1 MIEVKVFN
9 NNIEFALKKLKRKV
23 KDSRLLIE
31 LREKEFYRK
40 KSDKR
45 RELISKA
52 KLRTKYQN
60 LESKELHYM

>member
-31 LREKEFYRK
+31 LREKEFYQK

-45 RELISKA
+45 RELRSKA

-60 LESKELHYM
+60 LESKEYH

>member
-23 KDSRLLIE
+23 KDSRLFIE
-31 LREKEFYRK
+31 LREKAYYQK
-40 KSDKR
+40 KSDIR
-45 RELISKA
+45 RELLSKG

-60 LESKELHYM
+60 IESKELY

>member
-1 MIEVKVFN
+1 MIEIKVFN

-23 KDSRLLIE
+23 KDSRLFIE
-31 LREKEFYRK
+31 LREKEFYQK
-40 KSDKR
+40 KSDIR

-60 LESKELHYM
+60 IELKEL

>member
-1 MIEVKVFN
+1 MIEIKVFN

-23 KDSRLLIE
+23 KDSRLFIE
-31 LREKEFYRK
+31 LREKEFYQK
-40 KSDKR
+40 KSDIR

-60 LESKELHYM
+60 MESKELH

>member
-1 MIEVKVFN
+1 MIEIKVFN

-23 KDSRLLIE
+23 KDSRLFIE
-31 LREKEFYRK
+31 LREKEFYQK
-40 KSDKR
+40 KSDVR

-60 LESKELHYM
+60 IETKELY

>member
-1 MIEVKVFN
+1 MIEIKVFN

-31 LREKEFYRK
+31 LREKEFYQK
-40 KSDKR
+40 KSDVR

>member
-23 KDSRLLIE
+23 KDSRLFIE
-31 LREKEFYRK
+31 LREKEFYQK
-40 KSDKR
+40 KSDIR

-60 LESKELHYM
+60 IESKELY

>member
-1 MIEVKVFN
+1 MIETKVFN

-60 LESKELHYM
+60 IETKELY

>member
-31 LREKEFYRK
+31 LREKEFYQK

-60 LESKELHYM
+60 LESKELH

>member
-1 MIEVKVFN
+1 MIEIKVFN

-31 LREKEFYRK
+31 LREKEFYQK

-45 RELISKA
+45 RELRSKA

-60 LESKELHYM
+60 LESKEYH

>member
-1 MIEVKVFN
+1 MIEIKVFN

-60 LESKELHYM
+60 IELKELH

>member
-1 MIEVKVFN
+1 MIEIKVFN

-52 KLRTKYQN
+52 KLRTKYQIIE
-60 LESKELHYM
+60 LKELH

>member
-1 MIEVKVFN
+1 MIEIKVFN

-31 LREKEFYRK
+31 LREKEFYQK

-60 LESKELHYM
+60 IELKELH

>member
-1 MIEVKVFN
+1 MIEIKVFN

-31 LREKEFYRK
+31 LREKEFYQK
-40 KSDKR
+40 KSDIR

-52 KLRTKYQN
+52 KLRTKYQTI
-60 LESKELHYM
+60 ESKELH

>member
-31 LREKEFYRK
+31 LREKEFYQK
-40 KSDKR
+40 KSDVR

-52 KLRTKYQN
+52 KLRTKYQT
-60 LESKELHYM
+60 LESKELH

>member
-1 MIEVKVFN
+1 MIEIKVFN

-23 KDSRLLIE
+23 KDSRLFIE
-31 LREKEFYRK
+31 LREKEFYQK
-40 KSDKR
+40 KSDIR

-60 LESKELHYM
+60 IETKELY

>member
-60 LESKELHYM
+60 IELKELH

>member
-1 MIEVKVFN
+1 MIEIKVFN

-31 LREKEFYRK
+31 LREKEFYLK

-60 LESKELHYM
+60 LESKELH

>member
-9 NNIEFALKKLKRKV
+9 NNIEFALKKLKREV

-60 LESKELHYM
+60 IELKELH

>member
-1 MIEVKVFN
+1 MIEIKVFN

-31 LREKEFYRK
+31 LREKEFYQK

-45 RELISKA
+45 RELRSKA
-52 KLRTKYQN
+52 ELRTKYQN
-60 LESKELHYM
+60 LESK

>member
-23 KDSRLLIE
+23 KDSRLFIE
-31 LREKEFYRK
+31 LREKEFYQK
-40 KSDKR
+40 KSDIR

-60 LESKELHYM
+60 MESKELH

>member
-23 KDSRLLIE
+23 KDSRLFIE
-31 LREKEFYRK
+31 LREKEFYLK

-52 KLRTKYQN
+52 KLRTKYN
-60 LESKELHYM
+60 NIGYKELY

>member
-23 KDSRLLIE
+23 KDSRLFIE
-31 LREKEFYRK
+31 LREKEFYQK
-40 KSDKR
+40 KSDIR

-60 LESKELHYM
+60 IESKELH

>member
-23 KDSRLLIE
+23 KDSRLFIE
-31 LREKEFYRK
+31 LREKEFYQK
-40 KSDKR
+40 KSDIR

-60 LESKELHYM
+60 LESKELH